1 MVPMKLKIILM
12 ALSVIALSAVAG
24 IYGVNFAAKQDHVQR
39 LLETRECRGCNL
51 EGANLDR
58 MNLEGVNL
66 EDANLEG
73 ASLRGAKLG
82 KANLER
88 ANLRRANLEQA
99 DLGCTAFSFSLRA
112 NETASNLDF
121 NVDENPEA
129 SNPQNFPYGFN
140 ISTDDDSATFSVNL
154 GGCANLRGSS
164 LQGATMPNGS
174 IHP

>member
-1 MVPMKLKIILM
+1 MKLKIVLI
-12 ALSVIALSAVAG
+12 ALSAIALSAVAG
-24 IYGVNFAAKQDHVQR
+24 VYGVDYVSKQDHVQR

-58 MNLEGVNL
+58 MNLEDVNL
-66 EDANLEG
+66 ENANLER

-82 KANLER
+82 NANLER

-112 NETASNLDF
+112 NEEASNLDF

-140 ISTDDDSATFSVNL
+140 VNTDDQSATFSVNL
-154 GGCANLRGSS
+154 GGCANLKNSN